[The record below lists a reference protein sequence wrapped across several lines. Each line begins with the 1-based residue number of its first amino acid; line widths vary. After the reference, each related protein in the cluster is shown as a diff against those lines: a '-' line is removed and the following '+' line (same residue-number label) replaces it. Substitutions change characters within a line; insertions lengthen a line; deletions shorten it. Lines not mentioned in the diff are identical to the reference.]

1 VRAYFDSFDAPLN
14 HLADYMRRI
23 QSQHPGKKFFV
34 LGHSMGALLSL
45 AFTLRHQSEIAGLI
59 VSGAPV
65 NADANVSPLMVQLGY
80 LLNRIAPKL
89 PLLDLGGGELLSSD
103 PEVGKAF
110 DADPL
115 TYKGN
120 MRVRLGISINEA
132 AQNVRERLSELRLPI
147 LILHGGNDKMVNP
160 SGSQLAYDRASS
172 PDKTLKVYPGMYHEI
187 MNERDKA
194 TVLRDILDWLD
205 RHV

>member
-1 VRAYFDSFDAPLN
+1 
-14 HLADYMRRI
+14 
-23 QSQHPGKKFFV
+23 
-34 LGHSMGALLSL
+34 
-45 AFTLRHQSEIAGLI
+45 LRHQSEIAGLI

-89 PLLDLGGGELLSSD
+89 PLLDIGGGELLSSD

-160 SGSQLAYDRASS
+160 SGSQLAYDRAAS

-187 MNERDKA
+187 MNEHDKA